1 VQELCPLPHSINLD
15 HDHEI
20 SVGIE
25 YFKEDIVVEHV
36 NCHIM
41 LALGLSTIP
50 YRVAAVRF

>member
-1 VQELCPLPHSINLD
+1 VQELCPLPHSVNLD

-36 NCHIM
+36 DCHIM
-41 LALGLSTIP
+41 LAYPS
-50 YRVAAVRF
+50 